1 MIKIN
6 YTNDGH
12 GDCIPPV
19 QPLSARMTGATSRG
33 AVLVCIWLFLL
44 ALPPLTGSTS
54 VTLADS
60 VNIDTENGGEPKR
73 LSILIVSSFLSGHQI
88 PLLAV
93 GDELVRRG
101 HSVSFFTTEINGSNL
116 IPHLP
121 RQLGMT
127 FLSAGVDPRTKLQY
141 EEAFY
146 ACMGRSLVAQVFEFF
161 TLVQD
166 HLLTLR
172 MELDQLN
179 GSKWDIVLADVQ
191 TYTLIRYL
199 HLKWGVKIVISVPV
213 AFDYPSMESS
223 WPSPSTFDC
232 SGTEDM
238 SFFHRLLTAVIYRP
252 LLTSSF
258 GIYILKYT
266 LAKKDVELWNVIT
279 QDPYFSYA
287 VDILHPVLIYT
298 AYGVE
303 YAKPHLPSVHYVGP
317 VLRRSP
323 LPLGTDLEE
332 WLQDKQKGRVIYISM
347 GTTALLT
354 HSMVNGLI
362 KGIEIANYS
371 VVWSLRETNQYVL
384 KDLDIDRSRLYIT
397 SWVSQVAV
405 LQHKAIGVAI
415 LHCGTGGVHEALY
428 YKVPIIC
435 IPFWYDQFS
444 WANKIRDHSLGLQLE
459 AGKVTPETVLESI
472 REIEGGEYRANAARM
487 SRILKEAGGSKKAAK
502 LVELYAEVGYDHLLP
517 AYARYQWSWIQYY
530 NVDAYALILAV
541 FSAYVYLLWKVVL
554 FVWRWC
560 SRTAKRKVD

>member
-1 MIKIN
+1 M
-6 YTNDGH
+6 G
-12 GDCIPPV
+12 GE
-19 QPLSARMTGATSRG
+19 RSRG
-33 AVLVCIWLFLL
+33 TVLVCVWLLLL
-44 ALPPLTGSTS
+44 ALSPLTGSTS
-54 VTLADS
+54 ITPADS
-60 VNIDTENGGEPKR
+60 HTENAGGEPKR

-127 FLSAGVDPRTKLQY
+127 FLSAGIDPRTKLQY
-141 EEAFY
+141 EKAFY
-146 ACMGRSLVAQVFEFF
+146 ACLGRSLVAQVFEFF

-172 MELDQLN
+172 TALDQLN
-179 GSKWDIVLADVQ
+179 GSEWDIVLADVQ
-191 TYTLIRYL
+191 TYNLIRYL

-213 AFDYPSMESS
+213 AFDYPSMEPS

-232 SGTEDM
+232 SSTEDM

-279 QDPYFSYA
+279 QDPYFSYSI
-287 VDILHPVLIYT
+287 DILHPVLIYT
-298 AYGVE
+298 VYGVE

-323 LPLGTDLEE
+323 LPLGADLEE
-332 WLQDKQKGRVIYISM
+332 WLRDKQEGRVIYISM

-354 HSMVNGLI
+354 HSMVNELI
-362 KGIEIANYS
+362 KGIETAGYS

-384 KDLDIDRSRLYIT
+384 KGLEIDRSRFYVT

-405 LQHKAIGVAI
+405 LQHKAIGIAI

-444 WANKIRDHSLGLQLE
+444 WANKVRDHGLGLHLE
-459 AGKVTPETVLESI
+459 AGKVTAETILESI
-472 REIEGGEYRANAARM
+472 HEIEGGEYRANAAKL
-487 SRILKEAGGSKKAAK
+487 SRILKEAGGSRKAAE

-517 AYARYQWSWIQYY
+517 AYARYQWSWVQYY

-541 FSAYVYLLWKVVL
+541 FSGCAYLLWKVVL
-554 FVWRWC
+554 SVLRWC
-560 SRTAKRKVD
+560 CFSKPAKRKVD